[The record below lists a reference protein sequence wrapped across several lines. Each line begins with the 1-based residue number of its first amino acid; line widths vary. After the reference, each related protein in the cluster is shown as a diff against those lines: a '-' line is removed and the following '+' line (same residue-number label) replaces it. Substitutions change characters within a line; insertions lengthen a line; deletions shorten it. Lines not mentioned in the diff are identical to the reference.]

1 MKKLLI
7 VFPIVAAFLAGGFV
21 VQYVGPRYRFK
32 LPDLTVDAPS
42 CTRSAG
48 GLQVRANVY
57 NRGEADAGPFA
68 VSIEQVGSGL
78 SIESTSVNG
87 LSHDPTAMH
96 NRVSV
101 PLPVD
106 GEPDVTNA
114 LLRLR
119 VVVDPTD
126 AMHVNGGIWEWN
138 EANNQA
144 CAICECTAQGCTHRD
159 APNCQFGP

>member
-7 VFPIVAAFLAGGFV
+7 LLLPIAAAFLAGGLI
-21 VQYVGPRYRFK
+21 VQYVGTPYHLK
-32 LPDLTVDAPS
+32 LPDLTVDSPS
-42 CTRSAG
+42 CARGAG

-68 VSIEQVGSGL
+68 VSIEQVGSGQP
-78 SIESTSVNG
+78 IESTSVNG
-87 LSHDPTAMH
+87 LSHDSTASH

-101 PLPVD
+101 PLMVD
-106 GEPDVTNA
+106 GEPDVMNA
-114 LLRLR
+114 SLRLR
-119 VVVDPTD
+119 VVVDPPD

-138 EANNQA
+138 EANNRA

-159 APNCQFGP
+159 APDCWN